1 MMIAQVS
8 NTIYYNKDVTV
19 IYVVGSTK
27 NKITVWDWKQKN
39 KNTKLP

>member
-27 NKITVWDWKQKN
+27 NN
-39 KNTKLP
+39 KNSLRLKTEK

>member
-27 NKITVWDWKQKN
+27 NKIRTV
-39 KNTKLP
+39 